1 MYFSFF
7 ISVDEKLKKWWQQWQ
22 RAHHLRIVAHCPCY
36 HNFKLHVFFF
46 LHFQSRWW
54 KTQNWWQQRRT
65 STSFKNYCSLPLL
78 PQIQA
83 VFFFL
88 HFSWWKT
95 QKWWQQWQRAHHL
108 RIVAHCS
115 CYHNF
120 KLNVFFFLHFQSRWW
135 KTQNWWQQC
144 RKSTSLKNCCSLP
157 LLSQIQAR
165 SKNNI

>member
-1 MYFSFF
+1 MLLIAPVTTISSSMCFSFFISNLDDGKLKIDDNNVERAHLLRIIVRYPCCHKFKLYFSFF
-7 ISVDEKLKKWWQQWQ
+7 ISVDEKLK
-22 RAHHLRIVAHCPCY
+22 
-36 HNFKLHVFFF
+36 
-46 LHFQSRWW
+46 
-54 KTQNWWQQRRT
+54 
-65 STSFKNYCSLPLL
+65 
-78 PQIQA
+78 
-83 VFFFL
+83 
-88 HFSWWKT
+88 
-95 QKWWQQWQRAHHL
+95 KWWQQWQRAHHL